1 MHAHA
6 LYCLPRLGLRERSS
20 VRQKM
25 LKFLPEPLTLRWTAK
40 RYTEEHEVISYND
53 ATSVGRLHITE
64 YASKSL
70 GDVVFVE
77 LPKKGREVGKG
88 GEEPSLS
95 LYFIEH

>member
-1 MHAHA
+1 MPTLCIASH
-6 LYCLPRLGLRERSS
+6 GL
-20 VRQKM
+20 VCANGRQCVKNAQV
-25 LKFLPEPLTLRWTAK
+25 PSGALTLRWTAK

-88 GEEPSLS
+88 GEEPNFS